1 MPSITFYAPRN
12 NWSFGVQTRAAI
24 PMNENSRAYRRSP
37 VTMSTL
43 WGARCLSD
51 WVSVSIRALFENWGN
66 IAGEDKALNPQM
78 TLTMDSRLQGGARGS
93 LLFGSNL
100 IFPDQVGSLLAGHR
114 FALEL

>member
-1 MPSITFYAPRN
+1 
-12 NWSFGVQTRAAI
+12 
-24 PMNENSRAYRRSP
+24 
-37 VTMSTL
+37 
-43 WGARCLSD
+43 
-51 WVSVSIRALFENWGN
+51 
-66 IAGEDKALNPQM
+66 M